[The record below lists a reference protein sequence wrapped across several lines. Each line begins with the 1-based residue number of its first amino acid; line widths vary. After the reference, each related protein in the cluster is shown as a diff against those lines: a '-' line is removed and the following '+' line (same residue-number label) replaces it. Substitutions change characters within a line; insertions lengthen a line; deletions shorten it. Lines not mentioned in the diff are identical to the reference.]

1 MKGKQFYFLL
11 ISLILVGVGSVF
23 LYRERE
29 EQRVLEFEGYEITAI
44 ESRVD
49 ALYNEEKTDIS
60 QNISDEEL
68 EELEIIFEELDEKK
82 LSRRSRDRI
91 RDMQLDY
98 LIAESMMETERDVE
112 AIFIESSIVDKDI
125 TEETID
131 ALEADVLTF
140 ENMGV
145 YVDRNIELLAY
156 ARQQVVTVNR
166 AREFVENLFDEE
178 NNVLESVTREDEEEA
193 LELIDPILNGE
204 IKEELTFQLEQVNL
218 VLTER
223 EEELAL
229 EEALQQQLEEEER
242 QAVEEIE
249 EEMNEVEEPE
259 YTAPPAPAAPPAQSW
274 RPQRPPVQDND
285 TEEDAPEE
293 DSGEPA
299 APSPEEPVEPDKPIE
314 PEDPVDPETQSEG
327 DLEDGES

>member
-23 LYRERE
+23 LYRQRE

-242 QAVEEIE
+242 QAAEEIE